1 MLSLVSLVLAAA
13 SLSGNGFWVIGVVM
27 LAILALGFTRYRYVL
42 GYFVLGMLY
51 WLAVEGVQW
60 LLSEIFALE
69 SPASYVAAIG
79 FSMLPVLVI
88 LVWQPKPRSTSA
100 SANLLPR
107 HAGHRPVVL
116 EKDTDFNQKFVRH
129 SAVFDSKN

>member
-88 LVWQPKPRSTSA
+88 LVWAAMFMPVAVLIIALRAISFRPLLSSA
-100 SANLLPR
+100 II
-107 HAGHRPVVL
+107 
-116 EKDTDFNQKFVRH
+116 
-129 SAVFDSKN
+129 